1 MYKAICNVPIHNYT
15 FVLFGI
21 IWKKNQPT
29 GMIHVNMYLNFCLI
43 FLQWSQGCLK
53 NNQFKGG

>member
-21 IWKKNQPT
+21 IWKKKQPT

-43 FLQWSQGCLK
+43 FFTMVTRVFEK
-53 NNQFKGG
+53 